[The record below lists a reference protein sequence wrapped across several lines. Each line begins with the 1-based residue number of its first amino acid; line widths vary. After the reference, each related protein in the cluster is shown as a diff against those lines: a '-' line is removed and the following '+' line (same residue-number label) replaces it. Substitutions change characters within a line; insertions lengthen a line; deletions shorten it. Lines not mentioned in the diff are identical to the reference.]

1 LPGEKAL
8 QKKGSQVGPRIA
20 ILGTGANGS
29 VFAADLTRAG
39 HDVTCIE
46 QWPEHVDKIRT
57 DGITIEV
64 EEEGTLVT
72 QLDTVLHVCEV
83 ATLTQPF
90 DIVFLLLKAYD
101 TRWGCELIKPHV
113 AEDGVVV
120 GVQNGMTFDDI
131 IDIMGADRAIGSV
144 IEVSSTMLE
153 PGFVERQSPHARSWF
168 GVGTDDGE
176 VTPKLV
182 EVADLMRHVGEVEIM
197 YDIRSAKWMKLVIN
211 AAELVPS
218 AILDMSIPGAAQI
231 PEMRELMVLAG
242 NEAIDAG
249 LALGY
254 EIVPIF
260 GLDDVDPTRPHG
272 YVAMLIEKLMDDFVL
287 ETTRST
293 VLQDWIR
300 GRHSEVNE
308 IQGAVVAALPEGKA
322 VVNAALLDLA
332 LQIERGERERGR
344 SNLETLLATLALP
357 PNTVDM

>member
-1 LPGEKAL
+1 MAAIEGERM
-8 QKKGSQVGPRIA
+8 GPRIA
-20 ILGTGANGS
+20 ILRTGANGS
-29 VFAADLTRAG
+29 VFAADLIGAG

-46 QWPEHVDKIRT
+46 QWPEHVDKIRA
-57 DGITIEV
+57 DGITIEI
-64 EEEGTLVT
+64 EEEGTFVT
-72 QLDTVLHVCEV
+72 RVDTMLHLCEV
-83 ATLTQPF
+83 ATLTEPF

-113 AEDGVVV
+113 ADDGVVV

-176 VTPKLV
+176 VTPRLL
-182 EVADLMRHVGEVEIM
+182 EVAELMRHVGEVEIV

-211 AAELVPS
+211 AVELVPS
-218 AILDMSIPGAAQI
+218 AILDMSIPGASKI
-231 PEMRELMVLAG
+231 PKMRELMIRAG

-260 GLDDVDPTRPHG
+260 GLDDVDPTRPHE
-272 YVAMLIEKLMDDFVL
+272 YVRALFEKLMDDFVL
-287 ETTRST
+287 ETTCST

-308 IQGAVVAALPEGKA
+308 IHGAVVAALPKGSA
-322 VVNAALLDLA
+322 TVNETMIELA

-344 SNLETLLATLALP
+344 SNLETLLAMLGSVAQGDTEL
-357 PNTVDM
+357 VE

>member
-1 LPGEKAL
+1 M
-8 QKKGSQVGPRIA
+8 
-20 ILGTGANGS
+20 
-29 VFAADLTRAG
+29 AAF
-39 HDVTCIE
+39 
-46 QWPEHVDKIRT
+46 
-57 DGITIEV
+57 DGLTIEV
-64 EEEGTLVT
+64 EEEGTFVT
-72 QLDTVLHVCEV
+72 PVDSVLHVCEV

-101 TRWGCELIKPHV
+101 TRWGCELIRPHV
-113 AEDGVVV
+113 ADDGVVV

-131 IDIMGADRAIGSV
+131 IDIMGADRAIGAV

-153 PGFVERQSPHARSWF
+153 PGFVERQSPHSRSWF

-176 VTPKLV
+176 VTPKLL
-182 EVADLMRHVGEVEIM
+182 EVADLMRHVGEVEIVF
-197 YDIRSAKWMKLVIN
+197 DIRSAKWMKLVLN

-231 PEMRELMVLAG
+231 PQMRELMIRAG

-254 EIVPIF
+254 KIVPIF
-260 GLDDVDPTRPHG
+260 GLKDFDSAQPHQ
-272 YVAMLIEKLMDDFVL
+272 YVAAMFEKLMDDFVL

-308 IQGAVVAALPEGKA
+308 IHGAVVAALPEGEA
-322 VVNAALLDLA
+322 AVNAMVIEIA

-344 SNLETLLATLALP
+344 SNLETLLAALAQ
-357 PNTVDM
+357 

>member
-1 LPGEKAL
+1 M
-8 QKKGSQVGPRIA
+8 GPRIA

-29 VFAADLTRAG
+29 VFAADLIGAG

-46 QWPEHVDKIRT
+46 QWPEHVDKIRA
-57 DGITIEV
+57 DGITIEI
-64 EEEGTLVT
+64 EEEGTFVT
-72 QLDTVLHVCEV
+72 RVDTMLHLCEV
-83 ATLTQPF
+83 ATLTEPF

-113 AEDGVVV
+113 ADDGVVV

-176 VTPKLV
+176 VTPRLL
-182 EVADLMRHVGEVEIM
+182 EVAELMRHVGEVEIV

-211 AAELVPS
+211 AVELVPS
-218 AILDMSIPGAAQI
+218 AILDMSIPGASKI
-231 PEMRELMVLAG
+231 PKMRELMIRAG

-260 GLDDVDPTRPHG
+260 GLDDVDPTRPHE
-272 YVAMLIEKLMDDFVL
+272 YVRALFEKLMDDFVL

-308 IQGAVVAALPEGKA
+308 IHGAVVAALPKGSA
-322 VVNAALLDLA
+322 TVNETMIELA

-344 SNLETLLATLALP
+344 SNLETLLAMLGSVAQGDTEL
-357 PNTVDM
+357 VE